1 MLFIK
6 NDDSISITAEFKDKE
21 LEKEFF
27 NNEIKGLLKYIKPM
41 LLALGVLY
49 FLFIIP
55 DYYLISDSL
64 TIIKI
69 LINRIAI
76 LILIVIL
83 YLKIDSFKNYEKLAS
98 VITIYEV
105 IVSMSFIYIFYQYES
120 PDFLIQAYGVMLI
133 ILGIFLMPNKWVFKN
148 IAAVFVAVGFI
159 LVSLVYIKDIKMAHF
174 SAGIVYTILAIILNS
189 ITSFRL
195 EINKRKQ
202 FFYSKRLEELSTKDS
217 LTQLYNRLKFDQEL
231 AKWIANSRRYNF
243 ELSLIMLD
251 IDDFKNINDNY
262 GHLVGDSVLVEAAQ
276 LLSHQVRET
285 DVLAR
290 WGGEEFIILLPYL
303 GLEKALATA
312 QRLQKAIANTS
323 FGTVGTVAFSMGV
336 TALYD
341 EDDSQTFINRAD
353 KLLYKGKKAGK
364 NTINCS

>member
-1 MLFIK
+1 
-6 NDDSISITAEFKDKE
+6 
-21 LEKEFF
+21 
-27 NNEIKGLLKYIKPM
+27 
-41 LLALGVLY
+41 
-49 FLFIIP
+49 
-55 DYYLISDSL
+55 
-64 TIIKI
+64 
-69 LINRIAI
+69 
-76 LILIVIL
+76 
-83 YLKIDSFKNYEKLAS
+83 
-98 VITIYEV
+98 
-105 IVSMSFIYIFYQYES
+105 
-120 PDFLIQAYGVMLI
+120 
-133 ILGIFLMPNKWVFKN
+133 
-148 IAAVFVAVGFI
+148 
-159 LVSLVYIKDIKMAHF
+159 
-174 SAGIVYTILAIILNS
+174 VYTILAIILNS

-262 GHLVGDSVLVEAAQ
+262 GHLVGDSVLTEAAQ

-323 FGTVGTVAFSMGV
+323 FGAVGTVAFSMGV